1 MGCRTQQRLL
11 STKITSTCLPKES
24 PMKSID
30 NLPYP
35 TTNTCSSQVSQRP
48 PALTQALKTQFVF
61 TEAQLFVLLL
71 LTQAVK
77 LFQHPLR
84 TSKRYRSVLHLD
96 KEMQLP
102 LFLRSSDTSWPC
114 SKWER
119 TWKTSCQICYFTT
132 FPLAER
138 APEASLPLATLG
150 CRGCTSCSYYRHL
163 PPQNT
168 PHPKPRANR
177 ITPPTLTCFPF

>member
-1 MGCRTQQRLL
+1 M
-11 STKITSTCLPKES
+11 
-24 PMKSID
+24 
-30 NLPYP
+30 
-35 TTNTCSSQVSQRP
+35 CSSQVSQRP

-61 TEAQLFVLLL
+61 TEAQVFVLLL

-77 LFQHPLR
+77 LFQHPLG
-84 TSKRYRSVLHLD
+84 TSKRYRSVLHTWIKRCNSLC
-96 KEMQLP
+96 
-102 LFLRSSDTSWPC
+102 SSEAATLHGHAAS
-114 SKWER
+114 R
-119 TWKTSCQICYFTT
+119 KTSCQICYFTT

-138 APEASLPLATLG
+138 AAEASLPLATLG
-150 CRGCTSCSYYRHL
+150 CRGCASCSHYRHL